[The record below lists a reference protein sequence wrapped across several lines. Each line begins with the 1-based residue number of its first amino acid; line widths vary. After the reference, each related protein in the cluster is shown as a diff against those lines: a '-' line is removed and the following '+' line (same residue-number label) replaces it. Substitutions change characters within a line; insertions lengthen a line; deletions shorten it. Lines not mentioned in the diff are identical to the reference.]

1 MNRNEG
7 LGQGHHAARG
17 QATGQGVR
25 RLAWLLALSLCAV
38 LLPWL
43 LHARSAAK
51 IAEVA
56 QNAKHKVWITRDD
69 ESVDAASIID
79 LLTLGCIKGTEIVV
93 GIENPAD
100 QPILNQIVD
109 LVEAG
114 FGE

>member
-1 MNRNEG
+1 MNRCDSNLHRPVTIVND
-7 LGQGHHAARG
+7 LG
-17 QATGQGVR
+17 
-25 RLAWLLALSLCAV
+25 
-38 LLPWL
+38 

-56 QNAKHKVWITRDD
+56 QNAKHKVWIVRDA

-93 GIENPAD
+93 RVENPDDRA
-100 QPILNQIVD
+100 ILNKIID

>member
-1 MNRNEG
+1 MNRPESKLHRPVTIVNA
-7 LGQGHHAARG
+7 LG
-17 QATGQGVR
+17 
-25 RLAWLLALSLCAV
+25 
-38 LLPWL
+38 

-56 QNAKHKVWITRDD
+56 QNAKHKVWVVRDA
-69 ESVDAASIID
+69 EKVDAASIID

-93 GIENPAD
+93 CIENPAD

-109 LVEAG
+109 LVQAG